1 MSSLLA
7 LVLLVFALFLPASCG
22 GLATGEPPAGPEEA
36 RVMDELQGR
45 SFRQFEPSKDADRRK
60 GVILDF
66 FGPVTLWAQYAEGGY
81 AVSEWQ
87 VVADDH
93 RLEKH
98 GDLSTVTIHFV
109 EPTSEQQFP
118 SPCEDC
124 VETGGVSI
132 SVRHVFDEDRIAF
145 RINDPDGVL
154 PSPFPVFR
162 SWTRFSE
169 DEYQD

>member
-1 MSSLLA
+1 MSCRAVPS
-7 LVLLVFALFLPASCG
+7 
-22 GLATGEPPAGPEEA
+22 
-36 RVMDELQGR
+36 GR
-45 SFRQFEPSKDADRRK
+45 FEPSKDADRRK

-132 SVRHVFDEDRIAF
+132 SVRHVFDEERIAF
-145 RINDPDGVL
+145 RINDPRRGPAVALPGLPVL
-154 PSPFPVFR
+154 DPLL
-162 SWTRFSE
+162 
-169 DEYQD
+169 